1 MLWHMP
7 WMVETTFVEASSSI
21 VQCKK
26 VNCVFRRI
34 VVDVH
39 YLEIYIYCKVLLV
52 DLGTP
57 VDNHYASIYNIM
69 VMVVKIS
76 NERNIEYTMVTMEM

>member
-1 MLWHMP
+1 
-7 WMVETTFVEASSSI
+7 MVETTFVKASSSI
-21 VQCKK
+21 VQCKN

-39 YLEIYIYCKVLLV
+39 YLEYNSDIYCKVLLV
-52 DLGTP
+52 DLGAP
-57 VDNHYASIYNIM
+57 VDNHYASIYNTM